1 MAFTTGDFNMHPEV
15 FKECDEVIDEKS
27 NTFIA
32 LRLVQWCKNGS
43 EPDKNLAKLELRK
56 WRVKDGEE
64 HADKGCSFLTPE
76 GPGELT
82 KALIKHGYG
91 DTSDLLHQLSHRDDF
106 KDAVE
111 HFNDTEEDKERLEEP
126 SGEVFDMRNFL
137 LSDDNQKDNDDIDE
151 DEEM

>member
-76 GPGELT
+76 GPGNLLKLLLNMDMEIHQIYYINYHIETISKMLSSISMIM
-82 KALIKHGYG
+82 KKIKKDSKNHLEKYLI
-91 DTSDLLHQLSHRDDF
+91 
-106 KDAVE
+106 
-111 HFNDTEEDKERLEEP
+111 
-126 SGEVFDMRNFL
+126 
-137 LSDDNQKDNDDIDE
+137 
-151 DEEM
+151 